1 MDQRTSRLWD
11 EMLDEFRAL
20 GGTADNV
27 CLRDGPFGRGLFPC
41 EPSKPVK
48 VLIPESL
55 LVDVK
60 HIEFENDAFPIGS
73 GAKIGVREKLFLENY
88 QQDFSWGVCRRDI
101 EELLQMMHDAP
112 ANLREILKTS
122 FHAGRWL
129 AEPTSNSIQERFL
142 DSRIIYYKGSGVMMP
157 IVELANHG
165 HATRYEVECG
175 VGLSGQF
182 SDEVLV
188 RYQLCDPWQIFGK
201 WGFASDGE
209 FFALSLHM
217 GLNKS
222 GLIIERNDVKLE
234 PGRKLY
240 FPDVAIEDKQIKF
253 SYLMLGHKNYP
264 RLARGNFYR
273 IMRDAGRT
281 DAEETF
287 DMIQHINRMRF
298 YKLAAASEGAAP
310 KLGHLLR
317 NVARFQLEA
326 MSHNVG
332 AREV

>member
-27 CLRDGPFGRGLFPC
+27 CLKDGPFGRGLFPC

-48 VLIPESL
+48 VLIPDSL

-60 HIEFENDAFPIGS
+60 HVEFQNNEFRIGS
-73 GAKIGVREKLFLENY
+73 GAKIGVREKRFLENY
-88 QQDFSWGVCRRDI
+88 QRDFSWGLCRLDI
-101 EELLQMMHDAP
+101 EQLLQMMRDAP
-112 ANLREILKTS
+112 ADLREILETP
-122 FHAGRWL
+122 FHAVRWL
-129 AEPTSNSIQERFL
+129 AAPTASSIQERFL
-142 DSRIIYYKGSGVMMP
+142 DSRIIHYKGSGVIMP

-165 HATRYEVECG
+165 HAMRYEVESG

-182 SDEVLV
+182 PGEVLV
-188 RYQLCDPWQIFGK
+188 RYQLCDPLQIFGK

-217 GLNKS
+217 GLEKS
-222 GLIIERNDVKLE
+222 GIVIGRNDVKLE
-234 PGRKLY
+234 PGRKLF
-240 FPDVAIEDKQIKF
+240 FPDVSIEGGEIKL

-273 IMRDAGRT
+273 IMRDAGRS

-287 DMIQHINRMRF
+287 DMILHINRMQF

-310 KLGHLLR
+310 PLGSLLR
-317 NVARFQLEA
+317 NMARFQLEA
-326 MSHNVG
+326 MSHSFG
-332 AREV
+332 TREV